1 MTQDG
6 TSHGLCACPE
16 NAGQKRET
24 TLGTH
29 IARAPERPAA
39 RCYGTHA
46 GSNTQ
51 RDQWAAGPCKEAP
64 VPPGRGCSETKKC
77 GHTAPIPTPRPKRL
91 RSSQAA
97 GTPWSCTWDQAL
109 VNCRELYQVGHTP
122 SAWQAKIAGK
132 KNRDPPHPDRSG
144 ARPARCRSL
153 HDVRGERCGTGQL
166 RPLAGPCGRSE
177 TAESRCRMDAAHG
190 AGQALVAVYVGSSA
204 ARSQKLQQLCYRSVR
219 QRQY

>member
-51 RDQWAAGPCKEAP
+51 RDQWAAGPCKEAH
-64 VPPGRGCSETKKC
+64 VMPGRGCSETKKC
-77 GHTAPIPTPRPKRL
+77 GHTAPHTDSETETVTIEPGCGDTMVMHVGPNPDELQGPVPSGSHTRCM
-91 RSSQAA
+91 A
-97 GTPWSCTWDQAL
+97 GEI
-109 VNCRELYQVGHTP
+109 RR
-122 SAWQAKIAGK
+122 K
-132 KNRDPPHPDRSG
+132 KN
-144 ARPARCRSL
+144 A
-153 HDVRGERCGTGQL
+153 
-166 RPLAGPCGRSE
+166 
-177 TAESRCRMDAAHG
+177 
-190 AGQALVAVYVGSSA
+190 
-204 ARSQKLQQLCYRSVR
+204 
-219 QRQY
+219 

>member
-51 RDQWAAGPCKEAP
+51 RDQWAAGPCKEAH
-64 VPPGRGCSETKKC
+64 VMPGRGCSETKKC
-77 GHTAPIPTPRPKRL
+77 GHTAPHTDSETETVTIKPGCGDTMVMHVGSGPGELQGDGPAKQSHL
-91 RSSQAA
+91 RMA
-97 GTPWSCTWDQAL
+97 GEI
-109 VNCRELYQVGHTP
+109 RR
-122 SAWQAKIAGK
+122 K
-132 KNRDPPHPDRSG
+132 KN
-144 ARPARCRSL
+144 A
-153 HDVRGERCGTGQL
+153 
-166 RPLAGPCGRSE
+166 
-177 TAESRCRMDAAHG
+177 
-190 AGQALVAVYVGSSA
+190 
-204 ARSQKLQQLCYRSVR
+204 
-219 QRQY
+219 